1 MIKSFF
7 DLSKKFP
14 CEVHYDDK
22 NSLDIVRYDNT
33 LILDLFDTFASIC
46 YIDFYN
52 KRNEDSYKTIEVEV
66 EVVNIE
72 IMKLIENKLSN
83 LIRFMTNGENWEIK
97 FKQTEKKHLDINMK
111 QLGLFQSEFNSVA
124 LLSGGL
130 DAMAGASQELN
141 NNTLYVTY
149 ATNDPEVSKAKKT
162 FDVIKKSSPNSEHV
176 IVEKKQF
183 AIKKHSTQRTRSLI
197 FLGSALLYADYYKV
211 PIIKIYENG
220 IMSLNPTFEFRRKV
234 TKTTHP
240 RTLFYI
246 NDILKTVGINITV
259 INPFCFM
266 TKAEV
271 IDLIPNEW
279 IDLLKNSKTCSKMPG
294 SKGFQNREKSG
305 VCHCGICTACILRQI
320 SICSSLKN
328 SLDCKYILPYNISS
342 YDEIV
347 KYEKLNGVQKSGK
360 IVENISLYKFIEKKS
375 LLQYYSEFKTRIDNG
390 TIFSYL
396 ELSPKILSDKSDYES
411 YIKMLSKFSDEI
423 DNYISQQ
430 K

>member
-1 MIKSFF
+1 M
-7 DLSKKFP
+7 
-14 CEVHYDDK
+14 V
-22 NSLDIVRYDNT
+22 
-33 LILDLFDTFASIC
+33 TFC
-46 YIDFYN
+46 RLVDFYVITFN
-52 KRNEDSYKTIEVEV
+52 PKRNEDCYKTVVVEV
-66 EVVNIE
+66 DVVNIE

-111 QLGLFQSEFNSVA
+111 QLGLFQSEINSIA

-149 ATNDPEVSKAKKT
+149 ATNDTEVSKAKNT
-162 FDVIKKSSPNSEHV
+162 FDVIKKGSPNSEHV

-211 PIIKIYENG
+211 PTIKIYENG

-279 IDLLKNSKTCSKMPG
+279 NDLLKNSKTCSKMPG
-294 SKGFQNREKSG
+294 SKGFQNRKKSG
-305 VCHCGICTACILRQI
+305 ICHCGICTACILRQI
-320 SICSSLKN
+320 SVCSSLKK
-328 SLDCKYILPYNISS
+328 SLDCKYVLPYNISS
-342 YDEIV
+342 YGEIV
-347 KYEKLNGVQKSGK
+347 KYEKLNGVQKGGK
-360 IVENISLYKFIEKKS
+360 IVEDICLYKFIEKKS
-375 LLQYYSEFKTRIDNG
+375 LLQYYAEFKSRIDNG

-396 ELSPKILSDKSDYES
+396 ELSPTILGDKSDYEN

-423 DNYISQQ
+423 DTYITQQ